1 MKNVFEVAQ
10 TLINHIRFRFQDDV
24 ALVAYYGSYAQGTA
38 TARSDLDF
46 FFIPA
51 TPDGFR
57 ASIPFICNGI
67 SFDFWPISWE
77 RAERMASFEE
87 PNTSIIAD
95 CKLLYVRSDAD
106 LARFEQLRERIADTG
121 KQGLALI
128 EKSENHLRDA
138 YVHLYKMSLLTDDH
152 ARSLTCFRTEG
163 HGVLTHVLYSLALL
177 NGTYFTKGWGKNAE
191 QIESLKLRPA
201 KLDEQMNV
209 IMHAFAGEAIRE
221 ACEQLTQDTVTLLN
235 AKKELYA
242 VGPDYPGRMNGFYE
256 EIKGIF
262 DKLLTAC
269 ENNDYTT
276 AFFWS
281 VGVQDEI
288 ARFLYFAEK
297 GYWPASIVPVSD
309 YQDMYVRER
318 LPNLPEL
325 LAADRLTELRE
336 AITQLDIG
344 LRRMLEA
351 NSVPITEFDN
361 VEQLKIY
368 LARRD
373 SVF

>member
-10 TLINHIRFRFQDDV
+10 TLINHIRSRFQEDV

-128 EKSENHLRDA
+128 EKAENHLRDA
-138 YVHLYKMSLLTDDH
+138 YVHLYNMSLLADDH
-152 ARSLTCFRTEG
+152 ARSLTCYRTEG

-191 QIESLKLRPA
+191 QIALFKLRPR
-201 KLDEQMNV
+201 KLDERMNALMHTSVGEV
-209 IMHAFAGEAIRE
+209 IQE
-221 ACEQLTQDTVTLLN
+221 ACRQLVHDTVGLLTER
-235 AKKELYA
+235 KELYMN
-242 VGPDYPGRMNGFYE
+242 GPDYPGRMKGFYE
-256 EIKGIF
+256 EIKGVF

-281 VGVQDEI
+281 AGVQDEI

-297 GYWPASIVPVSD
+297 GYWPASIIPAAD
-309 YQDMYVRER
+309 YQNIYVQAGF
-318 LPNLPEL
+318 PDLPEL
-325 LAADRLTELRE
+325 LAADRLAELRE
-336 AITQLDIG
+336 AITLLDNRLLSLIK
-344 LRRMLEA
+344 A
-351 NSVPITEFDN
+351 QSVPIAEFDDL
-361 VEQLKIY
+361 EQLKLY
-368 LARRD
+368 LENRD
-373 SVF
+373 SV